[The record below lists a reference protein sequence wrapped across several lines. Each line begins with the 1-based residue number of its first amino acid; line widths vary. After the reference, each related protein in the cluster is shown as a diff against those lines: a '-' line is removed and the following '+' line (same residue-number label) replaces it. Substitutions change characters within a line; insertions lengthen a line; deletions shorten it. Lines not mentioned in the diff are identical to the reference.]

1 MQRWAVAN
9 AMAAATMLEPS
20 EVMAGRVL
28 IVDDHAAN
36 VSLVE
41 RMLRGA
47 GYTSVASTLDP
58 DLVTELHRKHQYD
71 LILLDLVMPVLDGF
85 QVLESLKT
93 VEKGGY
99 LSVLVMTAHPGHK
112 QRAMQAGAKDFIA
125 KPFNAVEVL
134 TRVYNLL
141 ELRLLHKRD
150 RKKLHPAAHEKIR
163 TLLYV
168 EDNAANLKLVEQLVA
183 RRPNL
188 RFLSAQDASL
198 GIALARAAQPEVIL
212 MDINLPGISGHEA
225 LKVLRE
231 DPTTEHI
238 PVVALSAHA
247 VPRDIAKALAAGFFQ
262 YLTKPLKIHE
272 FMDTLDTALAFTEN
286 DIGQRKVEGDHG
298 G

>member
-1 MQRWAVAN
+1 MITQ
-9 AMAAATMLEPS
+9 ATEPFDPS
-20 EVMAGRVL
+20 EVLAARVL
-28 IVDDHAAN
+28 IVDDQQSS
-36 VSLVE
+36 VLLLE
-41 RMLRGA
+41 RMLREA
-47 GYTSVASTLDP
+47 GYTSVASTRDP
-58 DLVTELHRKHQYD
+58 DLVTELHRKNQYD

-93 VEKGGY
+93 VEKGSY

-112 QRAMQAGAKDFIA
+112 QRALQAGAKDFIT

-150 RKKLHPAAHEKIR
+150 RKKGRGGSHTQVR

-188 RFLSAQDASL
+188 RFLSAQDATL
-198 GIALARAAQPEVIL
+198 GIALALAAQPQVIL
-212 MDINLPGISGHEA
+212 MDINLPGMSGLEA
-225 LKVLRE
+225 MAILHD
-231 DPTTEHI
+231 DPATEHI

-262 YLTKPLKIHE
+262 YLTKPLKIDE
-272 FMDTLDTALAFTEN
+272 FMETLDTALAFTEN
-286 DIGQRKVEGDHG
+286 ALGQRKAKQADAHG
-298 G
+298 